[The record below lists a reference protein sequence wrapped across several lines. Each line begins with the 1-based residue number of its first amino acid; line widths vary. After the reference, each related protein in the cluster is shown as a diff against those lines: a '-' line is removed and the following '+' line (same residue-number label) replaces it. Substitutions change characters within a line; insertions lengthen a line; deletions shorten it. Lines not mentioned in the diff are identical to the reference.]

1 MRVPVSLLVPVSAI
15 LLMVYSGFSQVAAI
29 PVVLGAGVVL
39 VAYWNSKRLIGL
51 AGFFTAAVG
60 VTLITKTT
68 DMTDVDQLLKAGFLL
83 VLPSCLLLWCAISV
97 GGSKDE
103 PMTHGP
109 MPYIGAAA
117 FAATV
122 LAVVPLAWN
131 LFPSMNL
138 QGDVGVH
145 SSIMLIGFTAAIWS
159 LAVLG
164 RTKN

>member
-1 MRVPVSLLVPVSAI
+1 MRVPVALLAPISAV
-15 LLMVYSGFSQVAAI
+15 LLIAYSGFSQVAAV

-39 VAYWNSKRLIGL
+39 VAHWNSKRLAGL

-103 PMTHGP
+103 PVARGP
-109 MPYIGAAA
+109 VPFIVAAA

-122 LAVVPLAWN
+122 LAVVPIVWN
-131 LFPSMNL
+131 LFPSMNIS
-138 QGDVGVH
+138 GDVGTH
-145 SSIMLIGFTAAIWS
+145 SSIMVIGFTAAIWS

>member
-1 MRVPVSLLVPVSAI
+1 MRVPVALLVPVSAI
-15 LLMVYSGFSQVAAI
+15 LLMTYAGFSQVAAI

-39 VAYWNSKRLIGL
+39 VAYWNSKRIAGL

-68 DMTDVDQLLKAGFLL
+68 DMTDIAQLLQAGFLL

-103 PMTHGP
+103 PMAHGP

-117 FAATV
+117 FAITV
-122 LAVVPLAWN
+122 LAVIPLAWN
-131 LFPSMNL
+131 LFPAMNL
-138 QGDVGVH
+138 QGDVGIH

-164 RTKN
+164 RMKD

>member
-15 LLMVYSGFSQVAAI
+15 LLMAYSGFSQVAAI

-39 VAYWNSKRLIGL
+39 VAYWNSKRLIGS
-51 AGFFTAAVG
+51 AGFFTAVIG

-68 DMTDVDQLLKAGFLL
+68 DMTDVEQLLKAGFFL

-97 GGSKDE
+97 DGSKDE

-109 MPYIGAAA
+109 VPYIGAAA
-117 FAATV
+117 FAITV
-122 LAVVPLAWN
+122 LAVIPLAWN
-131 LFPSMNL
+131 LFPSMN
-138 QGDVGVH
+138 QSGDVGVH
-145 SSIMLIGFTAAIWS
+145 TSIMLIGFTAAIWS

-164 RTKN
+164 RMKD

>member
-1 MRVPVSLLVPVSAI
+1 MRVPVALLVPVSAI
-15 LLMVYSGFSQVAAI
+15 LLMAYAGFSQVAAI

-39 VAYWNSKRLIGL
+39 VAYWNSKRIAGL

-68 DMTDVDQLLKAGFLL
+68 DMTDIAQLLQAGFLL

-109 MPYIGAAA
+109 VPYIGAAA
-117 FAATV
+117 FAVTV
-122 LAVVPLAWN
+122 LAVVPLVWN

-138 QGDVGVH
+138 HGDVGIH

>member
-1 MRVPVSLLVPVSAI
+1 MPVSLLVPISAV
-15 LLMVYSGFSQVAAI
+15 LLMAYAGFSQIAAI

-51 AGFFTAAVG
+51 IGFFTAAVG

-68 DMTDVDQLLKAGFLL
+68 DMTDIDQLLKAGLLL

-103 PMTHGP
+103 PMTHGLV
-109 MPYIGAAA
+109 PYVGAAA

-164 RTKN
+164 RMKD